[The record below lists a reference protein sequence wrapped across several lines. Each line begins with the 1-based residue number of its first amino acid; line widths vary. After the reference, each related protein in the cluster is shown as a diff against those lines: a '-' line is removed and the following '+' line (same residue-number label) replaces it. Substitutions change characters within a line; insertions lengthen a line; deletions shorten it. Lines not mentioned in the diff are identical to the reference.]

1 MCVYIL
7 QCTKIINKR
16 RDVFD
21 VQVIVNRDKFS
32 IINQDALTPQIYF
45 WNKTLHVSDSSSV
58 HQQEISLYTQ

>member
-1 MCVYIL
+1 VCVYIL

>member
-1 MCVYIL
+1 VCIL

-58 HQQEISLYTQ
+58 HRQEISLYTQ